1 MIQNAAFLAALTVFL
16 VAGWLAA
23 ELTFLVPYKALLFE
37 RHGLRIGVAAVV
49 LFLNLL
55 GIYYAVGRW
64 LFLRDT
70 GRKLLHVDRQLTSPD
85 GVLEDLRQHLKS

>member
-1 MIQNAAFLAALTVFL
+1 MIQTAAFLAALTVFL

-23 ELTFLVPYKALLFE
+23 ELTFLVPYKALLFQ
-37 RHGLRIGVAAVV
+37 RHGLRISIAAVL

-55 GIYYAVGRW
+55 AIYYSVGRW

-70 GRKLLHVDRQLTSPD
+70 GRKLLHVDRQLTTPD
-85 GVLEDLRQHLKS
+85 AVLEDLRQHLKP

>member
-37 RHGLRIGVAAVV
+37 RHGLRIGVAAIV
-49 LFLNLL
+49 LVLNLF
-55 GIYYAVGRW
+55 GIYYAIGRW

-85 GVLEDLRQHLKS
+85 AVLEDLRQHLKS

>member
-1 MIQNAAFLAALTVFL
+1 VIQNAAFLAALTVFL

-37 RHGLRIGVAAVV
+37 RHGLRIGLAAIV

-55 GIYYAVGRW
+55 AIYYGIGRW

-85 GVLEDLRQHLKS
+85 AVLEDLRQHLKS

>member
-23 ELTFLVPYKALLFE
+23 ELTFLVPYKALLFQ
-37 RHGLRIGVAAVV
+37 RHGLRIGVGAVL

-55 GIYYAVGRW
+55 AIYHGVGRW
-64 LFLRDT
+64 LFLRDA
-70 GRKLLHVDRQLTSPD
+70 GRKLLHVDRQLTTPD
-85 GVLEDLRQHLKS
+85 AVLEDLRHQLKP

>member
-1 MIQNAAFLAALTVFL
+1 MIQNAAFLAALSVFL

-23 ELTFLVPYKALLFE
+23 ELTFLVPYKALLFQ
-37 RHGLRIGVAAVV
+37 RHGLRIGVAAGL

-55 GIYYAVGRW
+55 VIYHGIGRW

-85 GVLEDLRQHLKS
+85 AALEDLRQQLKP

>member
-1 MIQNAAFLAALTVFL
+1 MIQNAAFLAALSVFL

-70 GRKLLHVDRQLTSPD
+70 GRKLLHVDRQLASPD
-85 GVLEDLRQHLKS
+85 AVLEDLRQHLKS

>member
-23 ELTFLVPYKALLFE
+23 ELTFLVPYKALLFQ
-37 RHGLRIGVAAVV
+37 RHGLSIGVGAVL

-55 GIYYAVGRW
+55 AIYYGVGRW
-64 LFLRDT
+64 LFLRDA

-85 GVLEDLRQHLKS
+85 AVLEDLRHHLKP

>member
-1 MIQNAAFLAALTVFL
+1 MMQNAAFLAALTVF
-16 VAGWLAA
+16 VFAGWLAA
-23 ELTFLVPYKALLFE
+23 ELTFLVPYKALLFQ
-37 RHGLRIGVAAVV
+37 RHGLRIGLAAVL

-55 GIYYAVGRW
+55 AIYYAIGRW

-85 GVLEDLRQHLKS
+85 AVLEDLRQHLKS

>member
-23 ELTFLVPYKALLFE
+23 ELTFLVPYKALLFQ
-37 RHGLRIGVAAVV
+37 RHGLLIGVAAGL

-55 GIYYAVGRW
+55 VIYHGIGRW

-85 GVLEDLRQHLKS
+85 AALEDLRQHLKS

>member
-23 ELTFLVPYKALLFE
+23 ELTFLVPYKALLFQ
-37 RHGLRIGVAAVV
+37 RHGLRNGVAAGL

-55 GIYYAVGRW
+55 VIYHGIGRW

-85 GVLEDLRQHLKS
+85 AALEDLRQHLKS

>member
-16 VAGWLAA
+16 AAGWLAA
-23 ELTFLVPYKALLFE
+23 ELTFLVPYKALLFQ
-37 RHGLRIGVAAVV
+37 RHGLRITVATVL
-49 LFLNLL
+49 LFLNLFA
-55 GIYYAVGRW
+55 IYYGIGRW

-85 GVLEDLRQHLKS
+85 TVLEDLRQQLKP

>member
-23 ELTFLVPYKALLFE
+23 ELTFLVPYKALLFQ
-37 RHGLRIGVAAVV
+37 RHGLRIGVGAVL

-55 GIYYAVGRW
+55 VIYHGIGRW

-85 GVLEDLRQHLKS
+85 AALEDLRQQLKP

>member
-16 VAGWLAA
+16 VGGWLAA

-37 RHGLRIGVAAVV
+37 RHGLRLGVAAVL

-55 GIYYAVGRW
+55 GIYYGIGRW

-85 GVLEDLRQHLKS
+85 AVLEDLRQHLKS